1 MLPYFPVVWERTM
14 KWMVSSLMSS
24 GVALLLSVN
33 MAVAAEITW
42 PSFQWSEPN
51 NAPVMK
57 ELKRSFEQENPGVT
71 VKDLAVPPA
80 VFWDKQMA
88 DTIAGNPPDVI
99 TLYDPEIRQY
109 VEADLLEPL
118 DKYYALAG
126 IGTDSLVP
134 TARLAK
140 KDGKIYGVPFQVGAR
155 ALFYNQKLL
164 DDAGLNPPKDVDELL
179 DAIRKLRKPDAQQF
193 GFMTMSKPGNQSV
206 AYIEVNALVVGFGG
220 GFFKDGKPTANAP
233 QTVAALKFLKTLY
246 DEGLIPRGMD
256 SNAYRQLFIQ
266 GKVAMYATGPFIAG
280 IVAKEKQETYANLRA
295 IPLPLPG
302 KTTMAVTVFLGVPK
316 AAKNKDLAAKLIM
329 RMLRDDMQTLI
340 VTVGKTFPGRPGF
353 VPANFILENPWFKAI
368 EEASL
373 SAKTY
378 APEGAE
384 QYGAEVVKIVGEHI
398 ETMLFKNVS
407 ADETGKNLQ
416 EALEQ
421 FIATKPKE

>member
-1 MLPYFPVVWERTM
+1 M
-14 KWMVSSLMSS
+14 KWMVRSVMCSGVVLLMS
-24 GVALLLSVN
+24 AHL
-33 MAVAAEITW
+33 AAAAEITW

-109 VEADLLEPL
+109 IEADLLEPL
-118 DKYYALAG
+118 DKYYEQAG
-126 IGTDSLVP
+126 IPTDSLVP
-134 TARLAK
+134 TASLAK
-140 KDGKIYGVPFQVGAR
+140 KNGKIFGVPFQVGAR

-164 DDAGLNPPKDVDELL
+164 DDAGLKPPADVDQLL
-179 DAIRKLRKPDAQQF
+179 DAIRKLRKPDTQQF
-193 GFMTMSKPGNQSV
+193 GFITMSKPGNQGV

-256 SNAYRQLFIQ
+256 TNGYRQLFIQ
-266 GKVAMYATGPFIAG
+266 GKVGMYATGPFIAG
-280 IVAKEKQETYANLRA
+280 IVANENKETYANLRA
-295 IPLPLPG
+295 MPLPLPG

-316 AAKNKDLAAKLIM
+316 AAKNKDLAAKLII
-329 RMLRDDMQTLI
+329 RMLKDDMQTLI
-340 VTVGKTFPGRPGF
+340 VTAGKTFPGRPGF
-353 VPANFILENPWFKAI
+353 VPANFIEENPWFEAVK
-368 EEASL
+368 EASL

-384 QYGAEVVKIVGEHI
+384 QYGAEVVKIVGEHV
-398 ETMLFKNVS
+398 EAMLFKNVS

-416 EALEQ
+416 KALEE
-421 FIATKPKE
+421 FMASKRKE

>member
-1 MLPYFPVVWERTM
+1 
-14 KWMVSSLMSS
+14 
-24 GVALLLSVN
+24 
-33 MAVAAEITW
+33 
-42 PSFQWSEPN
+42 
-51 NAPVMK
+51 
-57 ELKRSFEQENPGVT
+57 
-71 VKDLAVPPA
+71 VKDLAIPPA

-109 VEADLLEPL
+109 IEADLLEPL

-126 IGTDSLVP
+126 VGTDSLVP

-164 DDAGLNPPKDVDELL
+164 DDAGLKPPKDVDELL
-179 DAIRKLRKPDAQQF
+179 DAIRKLRKPNSQQF

-280 IVAKEKQETYANLRA
+280 IVAKEKPETYASLRA

-302 KTTMAVTVFLGVPK
+302 KSTMAVTVFLAVPK

-329 RMLRDDMQTLI
+329 RMLKDDMQTLI

-353 VPANFILENPWFKAI
+353 VPTNFIPENPWFKAI
-368 EEASL
+368 EEVSL

-378 APEGAE
+378 APEGVE

-416 EALEQ
+416 EALEE
-421 FIATKPKE
+421 FMATKRKE